1 MKWVIRAIM
10 YLYIKHVVL
19 HQKIK
24 LCVKVGLYIFEVLLE
39 PMVQILI
46 CPTEGIRY
54 MWGCQNNTCTRVN
67 ITIRKQI
74 LFSLTYPVNSQ
85 NTSVNAINFI
95 VYDYIFSFKTQN
107 PLSLD

>member
-54 MWGCQNNTCTRVN
+54 MWGCQNNTCT
-67 ITIRKQI
+67 
-74 LFSLTYPVNSQ
+74 
-85 NTSVNAINFI
+85 
-95 VYDYIFSFKTQN
+95 
-107 PLSLD
+107 